1 MIYQVNAL
9 EWEESVRYD
18 REGTIDTLSTPA
30 LEPTSAY
37 DIGQAYARIDNGWK
51 WWYTASR
58 FNRLGITRDAKTIMG

>member
-1 MIYQVNAL
+1 MSIHSWVLAPPPLGSSGPRRSKPMIYQVNAL

-37 DIGQAYARIDNGWK
+37 DIGQAYARIDNG
-51 WWYTASR
+51 
-58 FNRLGITRDAKTIMG
+58 